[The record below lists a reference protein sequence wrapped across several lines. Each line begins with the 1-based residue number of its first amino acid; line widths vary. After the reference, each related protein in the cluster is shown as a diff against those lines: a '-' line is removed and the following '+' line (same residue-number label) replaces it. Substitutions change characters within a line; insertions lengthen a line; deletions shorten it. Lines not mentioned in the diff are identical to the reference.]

1 MRTSVLKTRQ
11 ATLAIALLAA
21 TLTLD
26 ACAALRRSGPGVE
39 QDDVTIVVNNQSF
52 PDVVIYIVPY
62 GDPRRIGMATGS
74 SSTTIKVP
82 YRQISTGMLQLL
94 ARPIA
99 GRSYL
104 LPAVSVS
111 PGDEV
116 DVTIN
121 NVPTQSTVTVAPR

>member
-1 MRTSVLKTRQ
+1 MKAVVVG
-11 ATLAIALLAA
+11 LLAA

-26 ACAALRRSGPGVE
+26 ASAALRRSGPGVE
-39 QDDVTIVVNNQSF
+39 QEDVTIVVNNQSF
-52 PDVVIYIVPY
+52 PDVVIYIVPS
-62 GDPRRIGMATGS
+62 GDPRRIGMVTGN
-74 SSTTIKVP
+74 SSTTLKVP
-82 YRQISTGMLQLL
+82 YRQLSTGTLQLL

-104 LPAVSVS
+104 LPAVTVS

-121 NVPTQSTVTVAPR
+121 NVPSQSIVTVAPR